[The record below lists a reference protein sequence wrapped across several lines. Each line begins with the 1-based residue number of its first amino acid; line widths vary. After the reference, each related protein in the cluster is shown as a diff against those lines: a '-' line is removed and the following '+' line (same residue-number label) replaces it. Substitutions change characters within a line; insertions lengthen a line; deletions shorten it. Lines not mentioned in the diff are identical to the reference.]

1 MKRWLLGLGLLWLAV
16 MALPAFAKDMVY
28 YYYTNTL
35 HSAVVETDAQGKVI
49 ERTYYAPYG
58 QVLNRSMRDGPGYTG
73 HEEDPATGL
82 VYMQQ
87 RYYDPESG
95 RFLSTDPVQADGDGG
110 SFNRYEYANDNP
122 YRYTDPDGRVADLA
136 WTSPDH
142 VTITVK
148 YILGGVD
155 HPAFTSAQ
163 VNAQFAKDFSG
174 TVSLNGKTITV
185 TARAEEVTSP
195 GKDVNVVVVVP
206 NTAGVTPSGRSDTNK
221 IGGNLVTVGAE
232 GSQKANAT
240 TVTHEFGHVSGA
252 GDQYKGGEGVNG
264 QTLTKD
270 VAGPDNIMKT
280 LIGNPANK
288 RTMGEVLKAKTNINT
303 CAKGVHAG
311 NGGC

>member
-58 QVLNRSMRDGPGYTG
+58 QLLNRSMRDGPGYTG

-122 YRYTDPDGRVADLA
+122 YRYTDPTG
-136 WTSPDH
+136 
-142 VTITVK
+142 
-148 YILGGVD
+148 
-155 HPAFTSAQ
+155 
-163 VNAQFAKDFSG
+163 
-174 TVSLNGKTITV
+174 
-185 TARAEEVTSP
+185 
-195 GKDVNVVVVVP
+195 
-206 NTAGVTPSGRSDTNK
+206 
-221 IGGNLVTVGAE
+221 
-232 GSQKANAT
+232 T
-240 TVTHEFGHVSGA
+240 TVTIQLEQGLMGDYQQTMAYLSQSPTFTRMYSTLKNSDQPYIIQFATVDNRGGTIHSNYSTAEHTVQINPELGMKIKSSGKIESPAIIASHEIAHA
-252 GDQYKGGEGVNG
+252 YLHDKLGDTKFK
-264 QTLTKD
+264 QTLTT
-270 VAGPDNIMKT
+270 P
-280 LIGNPANK
+280 
-288 RTMGEVLKAKTNINT
+288 VLTR
-303 CAKGVHAG
+303 
-311 NGGC
+311 NGGAKPNDNEGEEQATNLERQVAHQVGAPVRNSYTDVVPGNKGFVHTCGATSSKACPN